1 LNAFI
6 IDIIAPRSF
15 MPNAANIYYH
25 AHLGSS
31 EGLSPP
37 VVLIHGA
44 GGTHLY
50 WPSEV
55 RRLPGYRVYAPDL
68 PGHGKSGERGL
79 QSIHSYA
86 QALIDWLDA
95 IDLHSAVLIGHSM
108 GSAIALTL
116 ALDHPGRVLGLG
128 LVGAGA
134 RLRVAP
140 ELLKQVSSPTTFLNA
155 VKFVIDRSFSP
166 ASPARLAEL
175 AARRMAETRS
185 SVLYGDFL
193 ACDEF
198 DVRDRLVELSLP
210 ALIISGMDDQ
220 MTPMRQAQ
228 FLANGIPNA
237 VLKLIPD
244 AGHMVMLEQP
254 QVVATAISEFV
265 GAIPYY

>member
-1 LNAFI
+1 
-6 IDIIAPRSF
+6 
-15 MPNAANIYYH
+15 MPNAADIYYH
-25 AHLGSS
+25 LHLGGS

-55 RRLPGYRVYAPDL
+55 RRLPGYRIYAPDL
-68 PGHGKSGERGL
+68 PGHGKSGGRGM
-79 QSIHSYA
+79 QSISVYA
-86 QALIDWLDA
+86 QALMEWLDA
-95 IDLHSAVLIGHSM
+95 IHLHSVVLIGHSM
-108 GSAIALTL
+108 GSAIALTM
-116 ALDHPGRVLGLG
+116 ALDYPGRVLGLG
-128 LVGAGA
+128 LIGAGA

-140 ELLKQVSSPTTFLNA
+140 EILEQASNPTTFLNA
-155 VKFVIDRSFSP
+155 VGFVIERSFSP
-166 ASPARLAEL
+166 ASPARLVEL

-198 DVRDRLVELSLP
+198 DVRDRLAGLNLP
-210 ALIISGMDDQ
+210 ALILCGMDDQ

-237 VLKLIPD
+237 ALKLIPN

-254 QVVATAISEFV
+254 QVVAAAISEFV

>member
-1 LNAFI
+1 MPQ
-6 IDIIAPRSF
+6 IAD
-15 MPNAANIYYH
+15 IYYH
-25 AHLGSS
+25 SHLGGS
-31 EGLSPP
+31 EGLAPP

-55 RRLPGYRVYAPDL
+55 RRLAGYHVYAPDL
-68 PGHGKSGERGL
+68 PGHGKSGGRGM
-79 QSIHSYA
+79 QSIGTYT
-86 QALIDWLDA
+86 QALIHWMDA
-95 IDLHSAVLIGHSM
+95 VDLHSAVLIGHSM
-108 GSAIALTL
+108 GSAIALAL
-116 ALDHPGRVLGLG
+116 ALDHPSRVLGLG

-140 ELLKQVSSPTTFLNA
+140 ELLEQASNQTTFLNA
-155 VKFVIDRSFSP
+155 VTTVISRSFSP
-166 ASPARLAEL
+166 HAPARLTEL

-198 DVRDRLVELSLP
+198 DVRDRLAEIHQPTLVLC
-210 ALIISGMDDQ
+210 GTDDQ
-220 MTPMRQAQ
+220 MTPLRHAQ
-228 FLANGIPNA
+228 FLASAIPNA
-237 VLKLIPD
+237 VLKLIPH

-254 QVVATAISEFV
+254 QAAAAAISEFV